1 MLHFG
6 AKIQKGSSSSCLLV
20 PPDHMYPDDEMWQA
34 LVLGEMCSHTLPLET
49 GEWFS
54 NKERGGEGG
63 SVLWYTSLP
72 DSIRVVLAGNGPINQ
87 PSYARHI
94 LLYYPIA

>member
-34 LVLGEMCSHTLPLET
+34 LVQGEMCSHTLPLET

-54 NKERGGEGG
+54 NKERGGREALGCG
-63 SVLWYTSLP
+63 TQV
-72 DSIRVVLAGNGPINQ
+72 
-87 PSYARHI
+87 
-94 LLYYPIA
+94 YPIQYV